1 MNYFRVHQAIVV
13 LTHGHVLFGN
23 PHFVASVF
31 FFENDENPMDLY
43 REIRL
48 SDKPI
53 SGVVS

>member
-1 MNYFRVHQAIVV
+1 MV
-13 LTHGHVLFGN
+13 LTHGQVLFGN
-23 PHFVASVF
+23 PHFVASV